1 VFAILGLRALFFAVA
16 GAMELFQYLNYGL
29 AAILVFIG
37 VKMLIAEF
45 FPIPVGVALAV
56 VGGILLISVGAS
68 IVMRRRAAAAVSP
81 EV

>member
-1 VFAILGLRALFFAVA
+1 
-16 GAMELFQYLNYGL
+16 
-29 AAILVFIG
+29 
-37 VKMLIAEF
+37 
-45 FPIPVGVALAV
+45 VGVALAV